1 LPRQE
6 KLISTRVMDTNS
18 MKIGHRIISDKTAPL
33 IVAELGINHGGCL
46 QTAKEMVLHAAKSGC
61 ECVKHQ
67 THFVDDE
74 MTDEARSI
82 YPPNAKTSIWNV
94 IEKAALSADEEFEL
108 KEYSESL
115 GLIYLST
122 PFSRCAANFLNEIGV
137 KAFKIGSGEAD
148 NLPLIEHI
156 AKFGKP
162 IIMSTGMHSLNN
174 LENSVDIFEK
184 YGLEYA
190 LLECT
195 SAYPTPPET
204 VRLSAIAELRQKFP
218 RAVVGFSDHSIGT
231 TMSIAASA
239 LGAKI
244 IEKHFTDSRYREGP
258 DIVCSMDPAELRLLI
273 DRSMEIHQALQSKKE
288 QLSIEK
294 SVYQFARS
302 SIVAD
307 RDIKKGQKIMQK
319 DIWARRPGNGEIAG
333 YDYSKVLGKT
343 AIVDIAKN
351 KQLSWNDL
359 R

>member
-1 LPRQE
+1 MQIGNRV
-6 KLISTRVMDTNS
+6 ISEQ
-18 MKIGHRIISDKTAPL
+18 TAPL

-46 QTAKEMVLHAAKSGC
+46 QTAKEMVKHAAKSGC

-82 YPPNAKTSIWNV
+82 CPPNADIPIWDI

-108 KEYSESL
+108 KNYAESL

-122 PFSRCAANFLNEIGV
+122 PFSRSAANFLNEIGV
-137 KAFKIGSGEAD
+137 MAFKIGSGEVD

-162 IIMSTGMHSLNN
+162 IIMSTGMHSLKS
-174 LENSVDIFEK
+174 LQFSVDIIEK
-184 YGLEYA
+184 YGVDYA

-195 SAYPTPPET
+195 SAYPSPPET
-204 VRLSAIAELRQKFP
+204 VRLSAIAELKQQFP
-218 RAVVGFSDHSIGT
+218 KAVVGFSDHSIGT

-244 IEKHFTDSRYREGP
+244 IEKHFTDTRYRCGP
-258 DIVCSMDPAELRLLI
+258 DIVCSMDPAELRFLI
-273 DRSMEIHQALQSKKE
+273 DRTLEVHEALQSKKE
-288 QLSIEK
+288 RLPVEQN
-294 SVYQFARS
+294 VYHFARS

-307 RDIKKGQKIMQK
+307 RNIKKGHTIRAG
-319 DIWARRPGNGEIAG
+319 DIWARRPGNGDIAG
-333 YDYSKVLGKT
+333 YEYHKIIGKVAKYD
-343 AIVDIAKN
+343 IVKN
-351 KQLSWNDL
+351 KQLSWEDFS
-359 R
+359 

>member
-1 LPRQE
+1 
-6 KLISTRVMDTNS
+6 
-18 MKIGHRIISDKTAPL
+18 MKIGDRLISDSQPPL

-46 QTAKEMVLHAAKSGC
+46 QTAKDMVKTAAKSGC

-74 MTDEARSI
+74 MTDEARQI
-82 YPPNAKTSIWNV
+82 CPPNADTSIWNV

-108 KEYSESL
+108 KNYTESL

-122 PFSRCAANFLNEIGV
+122 PFSRSAANFLNEIGV
-137 KAFKIGSGEAD
+137 EAFKIGSGEAD

-156 AKFGKP
+156 ANFGKP
-162 IIMSTGMHSLNN
+162 IIMSTGMHSFSSLKS
-174 LENSVDIFEK
+174 SVDIIES
-184 YGLEYA
+184 YGLDYA

-204 VRLSAIAELRQKFP
+204 VRLSAITEIKQHFP
-218 RAVVGFSDHSIGT
+218 SAIVGFSDHSIGT
-231 TMSIAASA
+231 TMSIAACA

-244 IEKHFTDSRYREGP
+244 IEKHFTDTRYRKGP
-258 DIVCSMDPAELRLLI
+258 DIVCSMDPTELRLLI
-273 DRSMEIHQALQSKKE
+273 DRSIEIHQALQSKKE

-302 SIVAD
+302 SVVAD
-307 RDIKKGQKIMQK
+307 RDIKKGQKIVQK

-333 YDYSKVLGKT
+333 YDYGKVLGMT
-343 AIVDIAKN
+343 ARIDIAKN
-351 KQLSWNDL
+351 KQLSWSDL
-359 R
+359 S

>member
-1 LPRQE
+1 
-6 KLISTRVMDTNS
+6 
-18 MKIGHRIISDKTAPL
+18 MKIGDRLISDSQPPL

-46 QTAKEMVLHAAKSGC
+46 QTAKHMVLHAAKSGC

-74 MTDEARSI
+74 MTDEARKI
-82 YPPNAKTSIWNV
+82 CPPNADTSIWNV
-94 IEKAALSADEEFEL
+94 IEQAALSADEEFEL
-108 KEYSESL
+108 KNYTESL

-122 PFSRCAANFLNEIGV
+122 PFSRSAANFLNEIGV
-137 KAFKIGSGEAD
+137 EAFKIGSGEAD

-162 IIMSTGMHSLNN
+162 VIMSTGMHSFNSLKS
-174 LENSVDIFEK
+174 SVDIIES
-184 YGLEYA
+184 YGLDYA

-204 VRLSAIAELRQKFP
+204 VRLSAITEIKQRFP
-218 RAVVGFSDHSIGT
+218 SAIVGFSDHSIGT
-231 TMSIAASA
+231 TMSIAACA

-244 IEKHFTDSRYREGP
+244 IEKHFTDTRYREGP
-258 DIVCSMDPAELRLLI
+258 DIVCSMDPTELRFLI
-273 DRSMEIHQALQSKKE
+273 DRSFEIHQALQSKKE

-302 SIVAD
+302 SVVAD
-307 RDIKKGQKIMQK
+307 RDIKKGQKIVQK

-333 YDYSKVLGKT
+333 YDYGKVIGMIAKID
-343 AIVDIAKN
+343 IVKN
-351 KQLSWNDL
+351 KQLSWSDL
-359 R
+359 SQIDGD